1 MSTLSRTSISAR
13 AATPAAER
21 APTPTDLRDSRPSPI
36 RATGL
41 TVENEPVIRGVIV
54 DPDAGPPAPTRRLH
68 DSQTQV
74 RSDGIGPRLFDPATK
89 KDVRVDETGAVLG
102 DRNET

>member
-1 MSTLSRTSISAR
+1 MYPLPRTSISAR
-13 AATPAAER
+13 AASPAADK

-36 RATGL
+36 RATDP

-68 DSQTQV
+68 DSQTQI

-89 KDVRVDETGAVLG
+89 KDVRVDQTGAVLG